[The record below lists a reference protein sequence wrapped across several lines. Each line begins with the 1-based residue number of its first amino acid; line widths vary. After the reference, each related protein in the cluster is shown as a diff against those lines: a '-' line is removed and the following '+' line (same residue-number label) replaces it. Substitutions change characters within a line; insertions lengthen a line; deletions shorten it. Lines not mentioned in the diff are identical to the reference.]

1 MRPSAPRKDVL
12 SAMDGNSRPLHK
24 PTSCNNAVL
33 DTEVPPMMSKSA
45 RQTRK
50 GGTSAAECHAGVKPI
65 TTQFETQEE
74 EE

>member
-45 RQTRK
+45 RQN
-50 GGTSAAECHAGVKPI
+50 
-65 TTQFETQEE
+65 TQRRNFRSGMSRRSETDYNTV
-74 EE
+74 